1 MCDSDS
7 SNCSYVLI
15 PLAACRPYGPPA
27 RRSDG
32 KAHHFTPLAAAGF
45 LSCVN
50 RIRQVL
56 YIFRKLAFGSP
67 GCSLLHPEIQPAAQN
82 RRQKFCNRNC
92 QPHTG
97 QTSGLCHKKCHGD
110 EQHKASQKRNHLG
123 RRRLFHSGK
132 IGGKHNV

>member
-32 KAHHFTPLAAAGF
+32 KAHHFPPLAAAGL

-67 GCSLLHPEIQPAAQN
+67 GCSLLHPEIQPAA
-82 RRQKFCNRNC
+82 RTADRNSVTGTAS
-92 QPHTG
+92 HTPVRPPAFAI
-97 QTSGLCHKKCHGD
+97 KKCHGD
-110 EQHKASQKRNHLG
+110 EQHKAL
-123 RRRLFHSGK
+123 RREITWAGAACSTAEK
-132 IGGKHNV
+132 